1 MERLPKATPK
11 PQAGGRARFNPKKAR
26 RGGASADPT
35 PKGLAR
41 SAKLGAVGQHEN
53 YSIMRQAVVPG
64 VLRLTSWATSLLG
77 RAITVVTPPLS
88 ISVAHLA
95 LRYSQ
100 TENTPQATPE
110 NSFVNCDYN
119 HLVVAGA
126 LMSGLSLSSRLGR
139 SLQDASQ
146 ALDKIATDYPDYKYM
161 NPPHALKVELR
172 GTKAA
177 TEKFIKDTLKLVFDS
192 VIMSQAKDY
201 FAPLNDCMKS
211 EDESLTD
218 YSCLETSKQYCQK
231 RITEDIEN
239 DEKLKPLFEFT
250 ERRFLDI
257 CRPPGSHLFC
267 EYVDAIPHKAIIGL
281 RKAIYREKITLE
293 AYGLYQYFYL
303 CKVFKD
309 NREQLAELVKKIAR
323 DRLPVVINELTR
335 EYDAKISSYLQ
346 MQASK
351 LLAVQNGE
359 KALTGPS
366 EYRESQAVK
375 HPVEVDTMM
384 SLEVKSKKILA
395 FQKAYYRLK
404 KTRVNFN
411 EFKPLAKAINTVI
424 DNQELRET
432 VLRLYKKEEINEA
445 IILAQKYTVF
455 DPSQ

>member
-11 PQAGGRARFNPKKAR
+11 SQASGRARFNPKKKAR
-26 RGGASADPT
+26 SGGASADPT

-41 SAKLGAVGQHEN
+41 SAKLGAVGQYEY
-53 YSIMRQAVVPG
+53 YSIMRQVVVPG
-64 VLRLTSWATSLLG
+64 VLRLASWATSLLG
-77 RAITVVTPPLS
+77 RAVTVVIPPLS
-88 ISVAHLA
+88 MSFAHLA

-100 TENTPQATPE
+100 TDNTPRAIPE
-110 NSFVNCDYN
+110 NPFVDCDYD

-239 DEKLKPLFEFT
+239 DEKLKSLFEFT

-359 KALTGPS
+359 KALPGSS
-366 EYRESQAVK
+366 EYRESQTEK
-375 HPVEVDTMM
+375 HPVEEDTMF
-384 SLEVKSKKILA
+384 LEVKSKKILA

-404 KTRVNFN
+404 RTRVSFN

-432 VLRLYKKEEINEA
+432 VLRLYKKAEINEA

>member
-11 PQAGGRARFNPKKAR
+11 PHGGSVRFNPKKKAR
-26 RGGASADPT
+26 GGGASADPT

-41 SAKLGAVGQHEN
+41 SAKLGAVGQYEH

-64 VLRLTSWATSLLG
+64 VLRVASWVTSLLG

-88 ISVAHLA
+88 MSVAHLA
-95 LRYSQ
+95 LRFSQ
-100 TENTPQATPE
+100 TDNTPQATPE
-110 NSFVNCDYN
+110 DPFVDCDYN
-119 HLVVAGA
+119 HLVVGGT

-146 ALDKIATDYPDYKYM
+146 ALDKIATDYPDYKYR
-161 NPPHALKVELR
+161 NPPQALKVELR

-201 FAPLNDCMKS
+201 FAPLNDFMKS

-323 DRLPVVINELTR
+323 DRLPAVINELTR

-351 LLAVQNGE
+351 LLAVQNGD
-359 KALTGPS
+359 KALPGSS
-366 EYRESQAVK
+366 EYRESQAEK
-375 HPVEVDTMM
+375 HPVDEDTM

-404 KTRVNFN
+404 RTRVSFN

-424 DNQELRET
+424 DNQELKET
-432 VLRLYKKEEINEA
+432 VLRLYKKAEIDEA
-445 IILAQKYTVF
+445 IILAQKYTIF